1 MKRFFVLVTR
11 HLSPVTFLLV
21 TACRAI
27 ALATAGHL
35 SLITSVIAADPP
47 ITEQELVRRTQELYD
62 SIVSGNQTPWKKYFA
77 DDCTFSDEKGRTLD
91 KTKLVADIT
100 PLPKGY
106 SGAIKIDNVI
116 SRIIGDTAILSY
128 DANETETI
136 FGQNLRARY
145 HITDTWL
152 RRNGEWQII
161 ASQAHRYY
169 EDPAVADPSQL
180 LNSQHSTADFVG
192 TYELAPGQT
201 RTVTSENG
209 ASRDERHGR
218 KSREVAVERSGE
230 LPRYNGKL
238 FVERNG
244 KKEELLP
251 ESSGLFFRTGIEGRI
266 LFHYDATG
274 KVDALI
280 DRRNNE
286 DVVWRRV

>member
-1 MKRFFVLVTR
+1 MKPVFV
-11 HLSPVTFLLV
+11 LV

-106 SGAIKIDNVI
+106 SGAIKIENVI

-145 HITDTWL
+145 HVTDTWL
-152 RRNGEWQII
+152 LRNGNWQII

-169 EDPAVADPSQL
+169 EDPAIDKADGKKFP
-180 LNSQHSTADFVG
+180 DFVG
-192 TYELAPGQT
+192 SYELAPGQT
-201 RTVTSENG
+201 RTVTVENG

-238 FVERNG
+238 FIERNG

-251 ESSGLFFRTGIEGRI
+251 ETSDLFFRKGVEGRI
-266 LFHYDATG
+266 LFHCDSTG

-286 DVVWRRV
+286 DVVWRRVK

>member
-1 MKRFFVLVTR
+1 M
-11 HLSPVTFLLV
+11 SLV
-21 TACRAI
+21 TAFA
-27 ALATAGHL
+27 AASDESATR
-35 SLITSVIAADPP
+35 
-47 ITEQELVRRTQELYD
+47 QELLRRTQELYD
-62 SIVSGNQTPWKKYFA
+62 SIISGNQTPWKKYFA

-136 FGQNLRARY
+136 FGQKETARY
-145 HITDTWL
+145 HTTDTWL

-161 ASQAHRYY
+161 ATQAHRYY
-169 EDPAVADPSQL
+169 EDPAIGKTDEKKFPEYI
-180 LNSQHSTADFVG
+180 G

-201 RTVTSENG
+201 RTVSIE
-209 ASRDERHGR
+209 
-218 KSREVAVERSGE
+218 
-230 LPRYNGKL
+230 NGKL
-238 FVERNG
+238 FIERIG

-251 ESSGLFFRTGIEGRI
+251 ETSDLFFRKGVEGRI
-266 LFHYDATG
+266 LFHCDSTG

-286 DVVWRRV
+286 DVVWRRVK